1 MPAPITTTSKGGPP
15 EFIASSHVLHTKRPM
30 RSTVKDVC
38 SKAMTIIASW
48 ALQFRRERGLVYRAP
63 ERISGAGYSVSPL
76 TSILVAISAFRPF
89 HERNTIMR
97 RELPRFVCTSNY
109 VRGWDKSCV
118 CLYSDLG

>member
-48 ALQFRRERGLVYRAP
+48 ALQFRRERGLVYRAGSKNYRDNVP
-63 ERISGAGYSVSPL
+63 LPSGHA
-76 TSILVAISAFRPF
+76 
-89 HERNTIMR
+89 
-97 RELPRFVCTSNY
+97 
-109 VRGWDKSCV
+109 DKSGRTDDYSKPIYGV
-118 CLYSDLG
+118 CSRENDMQPKPDREI